1 MSNIYIQEP
10 PSNGKDEFHSRL
22 RFVRRGLVAM
32 ANAGPSDNGSQFFFT
47 LGSTPELAQKH
58 TIFGKVTGN
67 TIYNML
73 KLQEVGIGP
82 NDRPY
87 CPPKITSTEVLSNP
101 FDDIVPRQLKRPKKE
116 KTEEKKNKSQSK
128 ATKNFN
134 LLSFGEEAEE
144 DEVEVNKATKDMRG
158 KSKSSHDLTDDPKL
172 SATPAID
179 HEEETQE
186 NEDAAKSNVCTFLYV
201 CTDGYIYIVTH
212 TITYSQTHTQPHIYF
227 VSYTHTY
234 NYIHAYSHTHTQ
246 PHHHHHHHHHRLTST
261 FHASMGWTDDEGPEE
276 ERTQQRPLK
285 ALKDSNVVDSKKGTP
300 EKKLTRSEELHL
312 ESEKLKKEIREMK
325 YPKVVNAKEE
335 KEHTDPGT
343 KSEVVAE
350 FRKEREKY
358 KELKYQQGK
367 NGPNR
372 EEITLDLL
380 SKFQNRLRAAQKV
393 GGDYSDDDEAE
404 SKDDQNKGD
413 TIPDDDTDDI
423 NDMSWLRH
431 KLHFIEPDLKVLDAN
446 VHDVD
451 RYELFDPR
459 NPITKRRREASKQAM
474 SSKK

>member
-1 MSNIYIQEP
+1 QQ
-10 PSNGKDEFHSRL
+10 DEFHSRL

-227 VSYTHTY
+227 
-234 NYIHAYSHTHTQ
+234 
-246 PHHHHHHHHHRLTST
+246 
-261 FHASMGWTDDEGPEE
+261 DDEGPEE